1 MQDISILKDFRYL
14 SIIDLFCNNF
24 MQQTNIVCGGKS
36 SASDILDTCEQ
47 NISGERSWSY
57 TGALP
62 QPLYGIKGVTIDNR
76 VLFLGR

>member
-1 MQDISILKDFRYL
+1 MQDIPILKDFRYL

-36 SASDILDTCEQ
+36 SATDILDTCEQ
-47 NISGERSWSY
+47 NISGERTWSF
-57 TGALP
+57 TGPLP
-62 QPLYGIKGVTIDNR
+62 QPLYGLKGVTIDNR